1 VHEATLPTAYV
12 PLAQSADESPRGE
25 PAVVPAGPAMVVLSV
40 RAASARPALLIKSV
54 AAAIGE
60 VNPTLTLTF
69 EPLDSRVGEALLRE
83 RLLALLSASFGV
95 LALVMAAVGLYGVTS
110 YTVSLRRTEIGIRMA
125 LGATRGSV
133 IRLVLSRVSVL
144 IGVGILVGLA
154 VGAWASRFVAT
165 LLYDLQ
171 PGDPLTL
178 AMSAA
183 VLAVVG
189 AAAGWLPAHRASRLD
204 PTAVLNEI

>member
-1 VHEATLPTAYV
+1 
-12 PLAQSADESPRGE
+12 
-25 PAVVPAGPAMVVLSV
+25 MVVLSV